1 VTIPG
6 TTMGTTYQIK
16 FLGRVERDLKPEI
29 DSLLESFNQSLS
41 TYIPESEISR
51 FNADTVFYFDLPF
64 FLPVLKESKRIFN
77 ATGGAFDPT
86 VMPLVRAWGFGPDKP
101 ELPDSS
107 KIDSLLE
114 FIGFEKISFD
124 ENKVVKSFQGV
135 ELDLSAVAKG
145 YAVDVVAE
153 LLTDKGIENYFIE
166 IGGEVICKG
175 VNDRGGPWKVGIE
188 DPTIEIVERS
198 AKAIIELKDRAMATS
213 GNYRNYYIIDG
224 VKYSHTIDPESGFPV
239 QHQLLSATVFASRCI
254 TADAFATAFMVVGIE
269 KSKKILEKNSEID
282 GFLIYIDRQ
291 GKLMTYA
298 SPGVGKIEILQ

>member
-1 VTIPG
+1 
-6 TTMGTTYQIK
+6 M
-16 FLGRVERDLKPEI
+16 ERDLKPEI

-124 ENKVVKSFQGV
+124 ENKVVKSFRGV

-175 VNDRGGPWKVGIE
+175 VNDRGGTWKVGIE

-198 AKAIIELKDRAMATS
+198 AKAI
-213 GNYRNYYIIDG
+213 
-224 VKYSHTIDPESGFPV
+224 
-239 QHQLLSATVFASRCI
+239 
-254 TADAFATAFMVVGIE
+254 
-269 KSKKILEKNSEID
+269 
-282 GFLIYIDRQ
+282 
-291 GKLMTYA
+291 
-298 SPGVGKIEILQ
+298 